1 MAEGFFLLRPVPRLS
16 SIRRAISA
24 LVLPP
29 RFPGLRPEIRGSR
42 WENRNG
48 TTEQETIMAKIM
60 KRTVDALQ
68 PDPHHDVFAWDSEL
82 RGFGIRV
89 KPSGVKT
96 FLIQYRNV
104 EGRTR
109 RLVLGQYGALAP
121 EAARDLARDK
131 LTAVA
136 KGEDPSAERH
146 AVRAGMSVS
155 EVCDWYLEQAEA
167 GRILGR
173 NRRPIKASTLQMDR
187 SRIVTHIKPL
197 LGSRLVSGLT
207 LKDVEGMQADIAGGK
222 SARGR
227 RKGRGGKS
235 TGGAGVASRTIGTLR
250 GLLGHA
256 ARLNV
261 IGKNP
266 AAGVRQLAVERRQ
279 RRLNDDELRHLGK
292 VMQDMAAEGEHPTG
306 LAAIRAMLLSGFRRM
321 EVLGLERLWV
331 SQNEHCVRFP
341 DTKSGAQIR
350 VLGRIAL
357 SCLDSAPSREGSPY
371 VFPADWGEGHFIGV
385 VRVLDRV
392 CAKANLK
399 HVTPHV
405 LRHTF
410 ASVAGDLGFSE
421 LTIAG
426 LLGHSAR
433 GVTQGYVHL
442 DTALVVAADRV
453 SARIAEL
460 LDGVGSSML
469 RKKGSRK

>member
-1 MAEGFFLLRPVPRLS
+1 LEQWWN
-16 SIRRAISA
+16 I
-24 LVLPP
+24 
-29 RFPGLRPEIRGSR
+29 
-42 WENRNG
+42 
-48 TTEQETIMAKIM
+48 EQEPIMAKIM

-68 PDPHHDVFAWDSEL
+68 PEPDRDVFAWDSEL
-82 RGFGIRV
+82 RGFGVRV

-96 FLIQYRNV
+96 FLIQYRNA

-109 RLVLGQYGALAP
+109 RLVLGQYGGLAP
-121 EAARDLARDK
+121 EAARDLARKK

-136 KGEDPSAERH
+136 EGEDPSADRH
-146 AVRAGMSVS
+146 ALRAGVSVS
-155 EVCDWYLEQAEA
+155 EVCDWYLEQAEV

-173 NRRPIKASTLQMDR
+173 NRRPIKASTLHMDR
-187 SRIVTHIKPL
+187 SRIETHIRPL

-207 LKDVEGMQADIAGGK
+207 LHDIEGMQADIAAGK

-227 RKGRGGKS
+227 KKGRGGRS

-256 ARLNV
+256 ARLNI
-261 IGKNP
+261 IGRNP
-266 AAGVRQLAVERRQ
+266 AEGVRQLAGERRQ
-279 RRLNDDELRHLGK
+279 RRLSDDELRHLGQ
-292 VMQDMAAEGEHPTG
+292 VMYEAAAAGEHPTG
-306 LAAIRAMLLSGFRRM
+306 LAAIRLMLLTGFRRM
-321 EVLGLERLWV
+321 EVLGLEWLWF
-331 SQNEHCVRFP
+331 SRKEHCIRFP

-350 VLGRIAL
+350 VLGDAAMDCIESLPAREE
-357 SCLDSAPSREGSPY
+357 APF
-371 VFPADWGEGHFIGV
+371 VFPADRGDRHFIGV

-392 CAKANLK
+392 CLKAKLK
-399 HVTPHV
+399 DVTPHV

-442 DTALVVAADRV
+442 DTVLVVAADRV
-453 SARIAEL
+453 SWEVAQM
-460 LDGVGSSML
+460 LDGEVAAKRPKGAF
-469 RKKGSRK
+469 KKDLATMIAAQAG

>member
-1 MAEGFFLLRPVPRLS
+1 
-16 SIRRAISA
+16 
-24 LVLPP
+24 
-29 RFPGLRPEIRGSR
+29 
-42 WENRNG
+42 
-48 TTEQETIMAKIM
+48 MAKIM

-68 PDPHHDVFAWDSEL
+68 PEPYRDVFAWDSEL
-82 RGFGIRV
+82 RGFGVRV

-96 FLIQYRNV
+96 FLIQYRNA

-121 EAARDLARDK
+121 EAARDLAREK

-146 AVRAGMSVS
+146 AVRAGMSVAD
-155 EVCDWYLEQAEA
+155 VCDWYLDQAEA
-167 GRILGR
+167 GR
-173 NRRPIKASTLQMDR
+173 T
-187 SRIVTHIKPL
+187 V
-197 LGSRLVSGLT
+197 
-207 LKDVEGMQADIAGGK
+207 
-222 SARGR
+222 
-227 RKGRGGKS
+227 
-235 TGGAGVASRTIGTLR
+235 GTLR

-256 ARLNV
+256 ARLNI

-279 RRLNDDELRHLGK
+279 RRLSEEELRHLGQ
-292 VMQDMAAEGEHPTG
+292 VVRSMAAEGEHPTG
-306 LAAIRAMLLSGFRRM
+306 LAAIRVMLLSGFRRM
-321 EVLGLERLWV
+321 EVLGLERSWV
-331 SQNEHCVRFP
+331 SPGEHCVRFP

-350 VLGRIAL
+350 VLGRAAI
-357 SCLDSAPSREGSPY
+357 SCLESTPSHEGSAY
-371 VFPADWGEGHFIGV
+371 LFPADWGDGHFIGV

-392 CAKANLK
+392 CKKAKLK
-399 HVTPHV
+399 DVTPHV

-460 LDGVGSSML
+460 LDGAVASAQ
-469 RKKGSRK
+469 RKKGSRKEVASALAA